1 MKTLALLLASSASA
15 LALLPSVGPDYVR
28 PATATPSDYR
38 FADGSAQWRAAVPAD
53 AASRDGWWTMFG
65 DADLNT
71 LEAAALRQN
80 QDLQGA
86 AARVQQAIAAAGLA
100 RSAYSPQVALAAD
113 FSRTRFSP
121 TIGNP
126 YLVDV
131 TNDFNVP
138 LVASW
143 ELDLFGRVRRLNESA
158 RADAEASAA
167 TFQSVRLSLT
177 ANVAATYFALRGTD
191 QELAILRHTEDLRK
205 RSLQLVSAQATNG
218 VATQLDTARAEAEL
232 AAVQTEAAGLAVRRE
247 TLQDALAVLAGESA
261 VTFAVAPNAWAPA
274 LPVVPAGLPSEL
286 LQRRPDIAAAERS
299 LAAASARIGVAKS
312 AFFPAISLTGSAG
325 YESAESSRL
334 FGADS
339 RIWAFGPSLYLP
351 VFQGGRNRANLDQA
365 HAVFDQSLAAY
376 RQQVLA
382 AFQEVQDS
390 LAATQLLGVQAE
402 AQDRA
407 VAASRRAAGLAQ
419 KRYEAGYVS
428 FLDVVEAER
437 TELAD
442 ERGAAQLATE
452 RLNVA
457 VALVKALG
465 GTWSAA
471 R

>member
-1 MKTLALLLASSASA
+1 MKTLALFLASTASA
-15 LALLPSVGPDYVR
+15 LALLPAVGPDYVR

-38 FADGSAQWRAAVPAD
+38 FADGSAQWKAAAPAD
-53 AASRDGWWTMFG
+53 AASRDGWWAIFG
-65 DADLNT
+65 DADLNG

-113 FSRTRFSP
+113 YSRSRVSP
-121 TIGNP
+121 TVANP
-126 YLVDV
+126 YPVLV

-143 ELDLFGRVRRLNESA
+143 ELDLFGRVRRLNEGA

-167 TFQSVRLSLT
+167 TFESVRLSLT

-191 QELAILRHTEDLRK
+191 QELVILRRTEDLRK

-232 AAVQTEAAGLAVRRE
+232 AAVQTEAAALAVRRE